1 MAASI
6 GIATLAL
13 MRDMSSRSGSVSPCC
28 ASISS
33 GVSPDSSERFW
44 SVTALNVFPGAALEE
59 PFRQGELTSDW
70 TELLSEPVGRTSL
83 NAALGAVEG
92 LPPREG
98 LQTVAALRVR
108 VETLEASLVEKAI
121 REGWSW
127 RQIAEVLGVTKQAA
141 HKKHARRVAERLAD
155 ARTQER
161 RKLVVT
167 GRARLSVRLAREEAA
182 GLDAAELRPE
192 HLLLGLLRDAES
204 MAGRALAAGGATL
217 TASREVVAGLAPA
230 REASGPADE
239 RLPVSAD
246 ARAVMEES
254 LREAVRRGDEHLG
267 VEHLLLSLLHD
278 EEGQVARTL
287 TGLGV
292 DLGALEERLGGALA
306 GAV

>member
-1 MAASI
+1 
-6 GIATLAL
+6 
-13 MRDMSSRSGSVSPCC
+13 
-28 ASISS
+28 
-33 GVSPDSSERFW
+33 
-44 SVTALNVFPGAALEE
+44 
-59 PFRQGELTSDW
+59 LTSDW